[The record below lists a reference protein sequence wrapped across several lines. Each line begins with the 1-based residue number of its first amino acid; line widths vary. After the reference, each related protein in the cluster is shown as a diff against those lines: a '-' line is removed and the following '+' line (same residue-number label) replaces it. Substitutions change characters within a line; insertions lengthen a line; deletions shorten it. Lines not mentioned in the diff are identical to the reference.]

1 MTRPVSS
8 PATPFD
14 AALERAEQA
23 LEQVTQRLAC
33 GEVDGLEG
41 ACQALHQ
48 AILTC
53 SHAAAGVQ
61 MDGQRPLR
69 LKKLYAGFAL
79 AREGL
84 ARQASVTQR
93 SLQTLLP
100 SSGPATYGRQAAAFT
115 RGDKTAAAFTSLS
128 A

>member
-1 MTRPVSS
+1 MNGPVSS

-23 LEQVTQRLAC
+23 LEQVTQRLATR
-33 GEVDGLEG
+33 EVDGLEA
-41 ACQALHQ
+41 ACQTLQQ
-48 AILTC
+48 AILAC
-53 SHAAAGVQ
+53 SHSAG
-61 MDGQRPLR
+61 DGQFGSQRPLR
-69 LKKLYAGFAL
+69 LQKLYAGFAL

-84 ARQASVTQR
+84 ARQASMTQR

-115 RGDKTAAAFTSLS
+115 RGDKTAAFTSLS